1 MHGVFY
7 RHHHGYVFINAVIM
21 LIMYVV
27 ERKVRLRQY
36 GRQIMYDFD
45 WSSIVP
51 SMPYLL
57 AGLVITLKI
66 TVIAIVVGIVWGT
79 LLAVMRLSSFMP
91 LARFAK
97 SYVNVFRSIPLV
109 MVLLWF
115 YLIVPGFLQNVLGLS
130 PKTDIRLISAMV
142 AFSMFEAAYYSEII
156 RAGIQSISRG
166 QSSAALALGMTHW
179 QSMRLV
185 ILPQAFRAMVPLLL
199 TGDRPVRDTSLVY
212 VLSLADFFRT
222 ASTIG
227 ERDGTRVEMI
237 LFAGGVYFVISLSA
251 SLLVSWLKKRTV

>member
-1 MHGVFY
+1 
-7 RHHHGYVFINAVIM
+7 
-21 LIMYVV
+21 
-27 ERKVRLRQY
+27 
-36 GRQIMYDFD
+36 MYDFD

-91 LARFAK
+91 LAWFAK

-130 PKTDIRLISAMV
+130 PKT
-142 AFSMFEAAYYSEII
+142 EIG
-156 RAGIQSISRG
+156 RA
-166 QSSAALALGMTHW
+166 H
-179 QSMRLV
+179 V
-185 ILPQAFRAMVPLLL
+185 
-199 TGDRPVRDTSLVY
+199 
-212 VLSLADFFRT
+212 
-222 ASTIG
+222 
-227 ERDGTRVEMI
+227 
-237 LFAGGVYFVISLSA
+237 
-251 SLLVSWLKKRTV
+251 